1 MDDKY
6 QIIKCIAE
14 NSDGIVTTKQIEEAG
29 LSRSIIKNYVDQDLL
44 IRESQGVYTVS
55 STLVDE
61 YKLLQMRS
69 EKMVFSYGT
78 ALYLHG
84 MSDRVPHMLDVTIP
98 QGYNVSRI
106 KKDHPDVR
114 FHYVRLEWW
123 EVGLAKILTPMGS
136 EVILYDKERCI
147 CDLINHKKNIDMQ
160 LYTHAI
166 KEYFKSSADVRKV
179 LKYGKIFGIEDKI
192 RTYIEVLS

>member
-6 QIIKCIAE
+6 LIIKSIAE
-14 NSDGIVTTKQIEEAG
+14 NSDGIVTTKQIEDAG
-29 LSRSIIKNYVDQDLL
+29 LNRTIIKNYVNQDLL
-44 IRESQGVYTVS
+44 VRESQGIYTLS

-69 EKMVFSYGT
+69 EKMVFSYGS
-78 ALYLHG
+78 ALYLLG
-84 MSDRVPHMLDVTIP
+84 MSDRVPHLLDVTIP

-106 KKDHPDVR
+106 KKDHPEVR
-114 FHYVRLEWW
+114 FHYVRHEWW
-123 EVGLAKILTPMGS
+123 EVGLTKIHTPMGA

-160 LYTHAI
+160 LYTQAI
-166 KEYFKSSADVRKV
+166 KEYFKSGADVREV
-179 LKYGKIFGIEDKI
+179 LKYGKIFGVEEKI

>member
-6 QIIKCIAE
+6 NIIKSIAE

-29 LSRSIIKNYVDQDLL
+29 LSRTIIKNYIDQDLL
-44 IRESQGVYTVS
+44 IRETKGVYTIS

-61 YKLLQMRS
+61 YKLLQKRS
-69 EKMVFSYGT
+69 EKIVFSYGT
-78 ALYLHG
+78 AIYLHG

-106 KKDHPDVR
+106 KKDHPNVR
-114 FHYVRLEWW
+114 FHYVKFEWW
-123 EVGLAKILTPMGS
+123 GLGLTKMLTPMGAK
-136 EVILYDKERCI
+136 VLVYDKERCI
-147 CDLINHKKNIDMQ
+147 CDLINHKKNIDIQ
-160 LYTHAI
+160 LYTQAI

-179 LKYGKIFGIEDKI
+179 LKYGKVFGIEEKI
-192 RTYIEVLS
+192 RTYMEVLL